1 MVSDFDKN
9 KFDTSTSTSEDEK
22 GEEEEHEVG
31 ELKEED
37 KLSSVTCSSCKCKQ
51 AVIVSG
57 TPARPERERF
67 VSRMV

>member
-1 MVSDFDKN
+1 MSDFDKN

-22 GEEEEHEVG
+22 GEEEEGHEVG

-37 KLSSVTCSSCKCKQ
+37 KLSSVTCSSCQCKP

-57 TPARPERERF
+57 SRARPERERF

>member
-1 MVSDFDKN
+1 MVSEFDKN
-9 KFDTSTSTSEDEK
+9 KFDTSTTTSEDEK
-22 GEEEEHEVG
+22 GEEEGHEVG

-37 KLSSVTCSSCKCKQ
+37 KLSSVTCSSCNCKQ

-57 TPARPERERF
+57 TRARPERERF